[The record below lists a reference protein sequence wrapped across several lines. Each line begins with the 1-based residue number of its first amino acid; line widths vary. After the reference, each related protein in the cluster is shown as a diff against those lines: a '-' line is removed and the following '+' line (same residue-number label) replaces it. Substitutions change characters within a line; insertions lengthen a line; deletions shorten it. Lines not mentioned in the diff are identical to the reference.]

1 MLPLVG
7 TRRPTMQRSINKFL
21 IVLLFFT
28 NVALAADPLPS
39 WNDGKANKAIVT
51 FVEKVTTVGSPVLG

>member
-1 MLPLVG
+1 
-7 TRRPTMQRSINKFL
+7 MQRSINKFL